1 VLAFADD
8 RFDFSST
15 KGMLQFHILAVFA
28 DWYLQNLSRETRKG
42 KLGRVLK
49 GDHNNQPPFGYRK
62 TLDGKLEI
70 VPAEGEALQEAFE
83 SYAAGR
89 VTDRQIAEL
98 FNARGLQTRGG
109 RLWSKDAVRDIMQND
124 FYYGVV
130 EYRTDLYQGN
140 HPPII
145 SKELFDE
152 ATKVRR
158 AHRRA
163 PRTNS
168 AKLRTYVLSGLL
180 YCDTCNRSMRAQGSR
195 KYRYYR
201 DVSHLRGYDDCAHA
215 GEGVQCY
222 LIEDQVGQI
231 VQAFQLPTDW
241 QAEIQRVLNN
251 EDGKNQI
258 LAQRRKFEGKWARL
272 TELYAEGSISRPQF
286 DAQREEVRKELD
298 RLVLPSADRTIT
310 LGNQI
315 GTFAHIWSAAT
326 LEEQREICHLMFQRI
341 DVDLGA
347 QRITRIVPDEEF
359 LWFFQHNTLLEDDG
373 GRGFRVR
380 HEALTPAAKPDTL
393 V

>member
-1 VLAFADD
+1 MAAPSNPQSLGKATRPHRTKSSPYADPSQP
-8 RFDFSST
+8 RRTAIYMRVSMEVDFSST
-15 KGMLQFHILAVFA
+15 EGMLQFHILAVFA

-130 EYRTDLYQGN
+130 EYRTDLHQGN

-163 PRTNS
+163 PPF
-168 AKLRTYVLSGLL
+168 
-180 YCDTCNRSMRAQGSR
+180 
-195 KYRYYR
+195 
-201 DVSHLRGYDDCAHA
+201 VS
-215 GEGVQCY
+215 QC
-222 LIEDQVGQI
+222 
-231 VQAFQLPTDW
+231 
-241 QAEIQRVLNN
+241 
-251 EDGKNQI
+251 
-258 LAQRRKFEGKWARL
+258 
-272 TELYAEGSISRPQF
+272 
-286 DAQREEVRKELD
+286 VR
-298 RLVLPSADRTIT
+298 
-310 LGNQI
+310 Q
-315 GTFAHIWSAAT
+315 
-326 LEEQREICHLMFQRI
+326 
-341 DVDLGA
+341 
-347 QRITRIVPDEEF
+347 
-359 LWFFQHNTLLEDDG
+359 
-373 GRGFRVR
+373 
-380 HEALTPAAKPDTL
+380 
-393 V
+393 